1 MRQNVSTHD
10 RNTNGG
16 AMMVTRV
23 AADDLLGM
31 DRGCD
36 NEHTDK
42 VRYDGPVPTLT
53 PVHQQESS
61 SLAPDAG

>member
-1 MRQNVSTHD
+1 
-10 RNTNGG
+10 
-16 AMMVTRV
+16 MVTRV

-31 DRGCD
+31 DRGCN

-61 SLAPDAG
+61 SVAPDAG

>member
-1 MRQNVSTHD
+1 
-10 RNTNGG
+10 
-16 AMMVTRV
+16 MVTQV
-23 AADDLLGM
+23 VADDLFGM
-31 DRGCD
+31 DGGHN

-61 SLAPDAG
+61 SVAPDAG